1 MNYWQYDQY
10 VRGCKARP
18 HEELMTGNDVAV
30 IDRDSGVAVWCQ
42 IEQALAEEIRTGRWA
57 EGARLPTEAD
67 LATRFRVNRHT
78 LRRAIGGLVDRGLVR
93 VEQGRGIFV
102 RENVLEYLIGRR
114 TRFTENVRRV
124 NRSPGGHWIE
134 IDRRRAEREVASSLG
149 VRAGTQVLYLRTL
162 GKVDDRPVSYGEHWF
177 PAKLFPRF
185 DEEYRSSGTG
195 SITRLMEAHG
205 FGDYERAVTKVTAR
219 MPDAAES
226 ELLEQPRSRPILY
239 VESLNVAASGTPV
252 QASHV
257 RYAADR
263 FQMVFETR
271 APAAPGFGE
280 PL

>member
-1 MNYWQYDQY
+1 MFDDGES
-10 VRGCKARP
+10 V
-18 HEELMTGNDVAV
+18 VAV
-30 IDRDSGVAVWCQ
+30 IDRDSGVAVWRQ
-42 IEQALAEEIRTGRWA
+42 IEETLAEEIRTGQWG
-57 EGARLPTEAD
+57 EGARLPTEAE
-67 LATRFRVNRHT
+67 LAARFRVNRHT

-93 VEQGRGIFV
+93 VEQGRGAFV

-124 NRSPGGHWIE
+124 NRAPGGHAIAVG
-134 IDRRRAEREVASSLG
+134 RQRAARDVAEALSL
-149 VRAGTQVLYLRTL
+149 RAGSQVFHLQTV
-162 GKVDDRPVSYGEHWF
+162 GEVDGRPVSFGEHWF

-185 DEEYRSSGTG
+185 ESEYRTEGNG

-219 MPDAAES
+219 MPDATEAEY
-226 ELLEQPRSRPILY
+226 LEQPRSRPILY
-239 VESLNVAASGTPV
+239 VESLNVAADGTPL

-271 APAAPGFGE
+271 SAGTTGFGE
-280 PL
+280 AG

>member
-1 MNYWQYDQY
+1 M
-10 VRGCKARP
+10 
-18 HEELMTGNDVAV
+18 
-30 IDRDSGVAVWCQ
+30 IDRDSGVAVWRQ
-42 IEQALAEEIRTGRWA
+42 IEETLAEEIRAGRWG

-78 LRRAIGGLVDRGLVR
+78 LRRAIGGLSDRGLVR

-124 NRSPGGHWIE
+124 NRAPGGHAIA
-134 IDRRRAEREVASSLG
+134 IDRQRAGREVADALG
-149 VRAGTQVLYLRTL
+149 VRAGVQVVHLQTV
-162 GKVDDRPVSYGEHWF
+162 GEVDGRPVSFGEHWF
-177 PAKLFPRF
+177 PARLFPRF
-185 DEEYRSSGTG
+185 DAEYRSTGTG
-195 SITRLMEAHG
+195 SITRVMEAHG

-219 MPDAAES
+219 MPDATEAEM
-226 ELLEQPRSRPILY
+226 LQQPRTRPILY
-239 VESLNVAASGTPV
+239 VESLNVAGDGMPL

-271 APAAPGFGE
+271 PATTPDFGRAP
-280 PL
+280 